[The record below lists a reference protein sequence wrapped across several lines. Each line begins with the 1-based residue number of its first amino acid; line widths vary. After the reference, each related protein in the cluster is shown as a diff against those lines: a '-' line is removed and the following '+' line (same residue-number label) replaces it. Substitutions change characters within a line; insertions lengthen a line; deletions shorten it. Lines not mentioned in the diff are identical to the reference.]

1 MAGHALEWKLIMDV
15 LQISFSD
22 ILIDVLDVS
31 SKWLPQSTLWFGRHK
46 RRFHCW
52 HDHCTSENGF
62 RRLSFDFQEMAEHLQ
77 QHHMQQHSGHG
88 STDAGIQLNFL
99 SDPATAPD
107 TTITVEPRI
116 SQQDQDRSQSITH
129 PPNQI
134 DGSTLIETHVLDIC
148 FPIPDSLVL
157 HHLDELEL
165 EHEWKVPVLL
175 GQLKMKFQNK
185 KSPTR
190 LLSWRLFHLK
200 RLQRVKINKVSEKRV
215 GSNSSG

>member
-1 MAGHALEWKLIMDV
+1 MDV

-52 HDHCTSENGF
+52 HDHCTSENGSS
-62 RRLSFDFQEMAEHLQ
+62 RLSFDFQEMAEHLQ
-77 QHHMQQHSGHG
+77 QHHMQQHSGHS
-88 STDAGIQLNFL
+88 STDAAMAMQLDDL

-107 TTITVEPRI
+107 TTITVEPGI
-116 SQQDQDRSQSITH
+116 SQQDQDPSQSITH
-129 PPNQI
+129 PPNWI
-134 DGSTLIETHVLDIC
+134 DGLMLSENHVLDIC
-148 FPIPDSLVL
+148 FPIPDSLAL

-165 EHEWKVPVLL
+165 EQEWNVPGLL

-185 KSPTR
+185 KSYTP

-200 RLQRVKINKVSEKRV
+200 RLQRVKITKVSEKRV
-215 GSNSSG
+215 GSNSPG